1 MVEQFIGCLVLM
13 HHHYFNPIVPWKH
26 RTVLSDI
33 FFLVSYILI
42 PGRKLCLLSTSH
54 CWLSVTQVL
63 ILNELKK
70 FLCRLRTMK
79 GDIYRLMFP
88 LKHVGDSSL
97 YYMLKENFAICCF
110 KGILKTFLECL
121 QFPFC
126 LILLEICSI
135 ILNPNLFISMFM
147 FM

>member
-1 MVEQFIGCLVLM
+1 MFFSRFFRPLFASIWNRYFLSCFI
-13 HHHYFNPIVPWKH
+13 YI
-26 RTVLSDI
+26 
-33 FFLVSYILI
+33 YILI

-88 LKHVGDSSL
+88 LKHVGL
-97 YYMLKENFAICCF
+97 LFFVLHVKRKFCHMLLQVYFNNFSGGFSISV
-110 KGILKTFLECL
+110 LL
-121 QFPFC
+121 C